1 VFARAL
7 CLAQPVDF
15 FKRVTQLMSTRCLS
29 AILAAIFLA
38 TGLSSVANAALSL
51 DGATVLT
58 SGPAPFN
65 YDTAPKLFGRVDYTV
80 YSPGSL
86 SFPDKYVYCYQ
97 IYDYTTS
104 SDIGSF
110 TINLCSV
117 ATAYNPNWDASTGGI
132 NPISASLQENVLL
145 QQNDVVYTF
154 SSRAPITAYHNSSVL
169 FFTSDF
175 SWQLGSGVITDTS
188 KTSHASV
195 SSIPVPTPEPASLLL
210 LTLATPFLLKTRRR
224 KPKTTQ

>member
-1 VFARAL
+1 
-7 CLAQPVDF
+7 
-15 FKRVTQLMSTRCLS
+15 MNTRCLS

-38 TGLSSVANAALSL
+38 AGLPSVANAVLF

-97 IYDYTTS
+97 IFDYQTS
-104 SDIGSF
+104 SAIIKFTVNLGSG
-110 TINLCSV
+110 
-117 ATAYNPNWDASTGGI
+117 ATAYNPNWDPSTGGI
-132 NPISASLQENVLL
+132 NPYSASLQQNVSL
-145 QQNDVVYTF
+145 QQNDIVYEF
-154 SSRAPITAYHNSSVL
+154 DSRNPITAYHNSSVL

-175 SWQLGSGVITDTS
+175 YWQSGSGVILDTS
-188 KTSHASV
+188 RTSHTSV
-195 SSIPVPTPEPASLLL
+195 SIPVPTPEPASLLL
-210 LTLATPFLLKTRRR
+210 LALASPVLLKARRR
-224 KPKTTQ
+224 KS